1 MHNYQLDIPVLF
13 LIFNRLETTKQ
24 VFSEIRKSQP
34 PRLYVAADGARS
46 NYQGEEDQVRAVR
59 DHVINNIDWNCDVKT
74 LFREENL
81 GCKYAVSGA
90 IDWFFK
96 NEEMGIILED
106 DTLPSQSFFFFC
118 QELLEKYRYDER
130 IMKIAGFNE
139 IEGFHQENDSYI
151 FTNFAPDWG
160 WASWRRAWNNY
171 DVEMS
176 DWPKLKEM
184 GIDNYYPF
192 FKRRNKILEK
202 TYENKINTW
211 DYQWHYAINKNHGL
225 VCVPINSLV
234 KNIGFGKEATH
245 TKNINHKRA
254 IIEKNEIAFPLI
266 HPQFIF
272 PNLNYDKLLLENSTA
287 KSITKKI
294 QFKIYFF
301 IYYVKNIYINF
312 NLK

>member
-1 MHNYQLDIPVLF
+1 MNTSQLFLPVLL

-24 VFSEIRKSQP
+24 VFATIRKAQP
-34 PRLYVAADGARS
+34 PRLYVAADGARAS
-46 NYQGEEDQVRAVR
+46 YQGEKDKVQAVR
-59 DHVINNIDWNCDVKT
+59 DYVIDNIDWNCDVKT
-74 LFREENL
+74 LFRDENL

-118 QELLEKYRYDER
+118 QELLNKYRNDER

-139 IEGFHQENDSYI
+139 IEGFKQGDSSYI
-151 FTNFAPDWG
+151 FTNFGSDWG
-160 WASWRRAWNNY
+160 WASWRRAWANY

-176 DWPKLKEM
+176 DWLKLKEM
-184 GIDNYYPF
+184 KMDNNYPF

-202 TYENKINTW
+202 TYNNKVDTW

-225 VCVPINSLV
+225 VCVSINSLV

-245 TKNINHKRA
+245 TQKVNHHRFK
-254 IIEKNEIAFPLI
+254 IERNEIEFPLI
-266 HPQFIF
+266 HPPFVF
-272 PNLNYDKLLLENSTA
+272 PDLKYDNLLLERSSA
-287 KSITKKI
+287 KSMKKKI
-294 QFKIYFF
+294 LVKISNFFLLIKNYFR
-301 IYYVKNIYINF
+301 KD
-312 NLK
+312 